1 MAYYGLDAE
10 EYDRIY
16 SDKQLL
22 SRIIK
27 IFKPYRKSMFVV
39 AVFMVLNSISFG
51 AIPLLTRE
59 IIEQLDQS
67 NYIIPLVVITILV
80 TLGLN
85 L

>member
-16 SDKQLL
+16 SDKQLI

-27 IFKPYRKSMFVV
+27 IFKPYRKSMFIIII
-39 AVFMVLNSISFG
+39 FMVLNSFCYG
-51 AIPLLTRE
+51 ALPLLTRG

-67 NYIIPLVVITILV
+67 NYIIPLITLTILV
-80 TLGLN
+80 TLG
-85 L
+85 